1 MSLHGCEVGGQERRL
16 TFIFFDICPGIFV
29 LFEWMEYSE
38 LQGNTNVDILHPK
51 VKVKF
56 LSRLGD

>member
-1 MSLHGCEVGGQERRL
+1 MDVKWEAKKEGWH
-16 TFIFFDICPGIFV
+16 FFFFDICPGIFV